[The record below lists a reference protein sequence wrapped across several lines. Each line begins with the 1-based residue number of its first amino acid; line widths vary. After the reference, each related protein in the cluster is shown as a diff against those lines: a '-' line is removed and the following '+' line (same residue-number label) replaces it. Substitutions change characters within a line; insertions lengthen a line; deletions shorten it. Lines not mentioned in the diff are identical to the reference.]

1 MLKTFIKLIL
11 CISILFGNA
20 DHLVFNR
27 ISIQPTDAE
36 LISIYN
42 PTSESIDLS
51 DYYITDA
58 TKNSQNKYYY
68 NINTEADY
76 WSNRFD
82 DFIARFPENQIIGA
96 NETLVLGLH
105 NNEIFS
111 SYYGYNADLTL
122 FEDMR
127 DAFEGIQTI
136 SSNGDLFVE
145 SGNMLDDAGE
155 ILVIFHWDGI
165 SDLVQDVDYFV
176 WGNTDEAIDKT
187 GIYTYLDDTPIE
199 NQAPYYSHGQDSTYV
214 RVTLNMEGDE
224 ITSGG
229 NGITGHD
236 ETSENF
242 PDTWDV
248 ILSPEIIY
256 GCNDINA
263 CNYDLGATFDD
274 GSCWFAND
282 GCDCSDAQ
290 DSISD
295 CSGVCN
301 GTATEDC
308 AGICQGES
316 IIDVCGICNGL
327 GAIYD
332 CGCLDIDIPGSGNP
346 FEDCVDLSIKQ
357 IYNQY
362 ESDICN
368 NDLSNQG
375 IFITTIGLIIDYEDV
390 TSSNGPRVITIE
402 DPDGYQLD
410 VTVWDWDPTLSVND
424 YDHPDI
430 SNLIDPYNPTQYY
443 VIVEGLLGSYN
454 CNFQLDASDEGY
466 GGVNINGTITYFDQ
480 INTSGDYQSDE
491 NVFKANIDVAPYP
504 FVPTSGERIDFNY
517 SFPNGSR
524 VIVRVFDLS
533 GRFITSLVDNYFSNS
548 GTVYMEEDGSDWDGR
563 NHLGQVVSP
572 GTYLMH
578 IESMNFQTGI
588 TTSDVAPV
596 VVGVSP

>member
-68 NINTEADY
+68 NINTEANY

-127 DAFEGIQTI
+127 DAFDGIQTI

-145 SGNMLDDAGE
+145 SGNMLDDTGE
-155 ILVIFHWDGI
+155 VLVIFHWDGI

-187 GIYTYLDDTPIE
+187 GILTYLNDTPIE
-199 NQAPYYSHGQDSTYV
+199 NQLPYYSHGQDSTYV
-214 RVTLNMEGDE
+214 RVTTNMEGSE
-224 ITSGG
+224 VQSGG

-256 GCNDINA
+256 GCNDVNA
-263 CNYDLGATFDD
+263 CNYDLGSTFDD

-290 DSISD
+290 DAISD
-295 CSGVCN
+295 CAGVCN

-316 IIDVCGICNGL
+316 IIDVCGICNGP

-368 NDLSNQG
+368 NDLSN
-375 IFITTIGLIIDYEDV
+375 
-390 TSSNGPRVITIE
+390 
-402 DPDGYQLD
+402 
-410 VTVWDWDPTLSVND
+410 
-424 YDHPDI
+424 
-430 SNLIDPYNPTQYY
+430 YY
-443 VIVEGLLGSYN
+443 
-454 CNFQLDASDEGY
+454 
-466 GGVNINGTITYFDQ
+466 
-480 INTSGDYQSDE
+480 
-491 NVFKANIDVAPYP
+491 
-504 FVPTSGERIDFNY
+504 
-517 SFPNGSR
+517 
-524 VIVRVFDLS
+524 
-533 GRFITSLVDNYFSNS
+533 
-548 GTVYMEEDGSDWDGR
+548 
-563 NHLGQVVSP
+563 
-572 GTYLMH
+572 
-578 IESMNFQTGI
+578 
-588 TTSDVAPV
+588 
-596 VVGVSP
+596 